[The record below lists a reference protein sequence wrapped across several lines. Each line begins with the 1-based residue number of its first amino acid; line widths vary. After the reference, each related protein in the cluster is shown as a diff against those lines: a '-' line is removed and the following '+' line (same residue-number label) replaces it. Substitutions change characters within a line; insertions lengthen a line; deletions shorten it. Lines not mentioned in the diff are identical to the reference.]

1 MHRYLLLISQKNIF
15 FILLLFLSFCTV
27 AQTLHSDVTNYSIN
41 QYNAENQNWGID
53 INDKG
58 VIFAANNKGLLKYNG
73 QIWKLYQL
81 PNKTIIRSV
90 LCSND
95 RIYTGSYEEFGF
107 WKKDEFGDYK
117 YTSLIPLFD
126 KNHQFAN
133 DEFWQIINY
142 KNNII
147 FWSFSG
153 LYIYDGE
160 KIITIND
167 SENILNSVVYK
178 GKLIVTSLQ
187 KGLRELKG
195 NKLIPHKLSDDYKKI
210 NQLAT
215 INDKLFLYDEDK
227 GAVIYASNKK
237 TNISK
242 ELNNLL
248 ETSVLNKVSFI
259 NSNQLLLGTIKNGA
273 LLYSINDQ
281 NIEVINVKSGLQNNT
296 ILNQKVRKNN
306 IWLALDNG
314 IAKIKV
320 KNSNKFYKDFSG
332 TIGTVYDM
340 AYLKSKL
347 YIASNTGL
355 YTFVD
360 NKLELVKKT
369 EGHIWDLFIVD
380 DYLICSHNF
389 GTFIFKDEKLVFR
402 NSNNGGIYTSKKAK
416 KIKNAFL
423 QGTYIGLNLLKK
435 ENNIWSSQIVKD
447 ISFPV
452 ENIEFESDSI
462 IWATHPYKGIFRI
475 KLNNDYSAVTNIES
489 FGENE
494 NFKDYKT
501 KIFTIH
507 NTIAFY
513 NNKKWFTYSKENNS
527 IEEFKELQQFNG
539 KNFIGNDKNGLWFID
554 QNKDVLYI
562 NKDNKRVSYINSS
575 QIKERL
581 LINYEKIIIRN
592 DSLRLIN
599 LNDGFTQFNLK
610 NYSTKK
616 EEIEIP
622 EIERIYTQKNSFSTQ
637 DSILKIPYK
646 EAKIISLDFFTPN
659 SYENK
664 NSFSVTG
671 RINSNGTVDN
681 GQIKLQNLKYGNY
694 TINIINENSDS
705 TNDNQKSRKIFLE
718 VLPPWYL
725 SIWMK
730 LLYFSLLIASYFI
743 FRKVNNLKFRKKQI
757 KIQKELVRDTQK
769 KIHKIEKEN
778 LKKEVNSKK
787 RVLAAITASII
798 KKNEIIIILRNELNR
813 LSKTFPDQ
821 YISKKLLKVANE
833 SISNNR
839 DWKMFE
845 DSFNE
850 LHEDFFKKLVSEYPK
865 LTSKDLKL
873 CAYIKTGHTSK
884 EIAPLMGISLRGVE
898 LHRYRLR
905 KKINLTKSKSIFDFL
920 ITI

>member
-1 MHRYLLLISQKNIF
+1 MHRSLLLKFKKYTF
-15 FILLLFLSFCTV
+15 FISLLCVSLCSV

-53 INDKG
+53 INNKG

-107 WKKDEFGDYK
+107 WKKNKFGDYE

-126 KNHQFAN
+126 KNHQFVN

-142 KNNII
+142 KNKII

-153 LYIYDGE
+153 LYIYNGE
-160 KIITIND
+160 KIITIKD

-178 GKLIVTSLQ
+178 NKLIVSSLQ
-187 KGLRELKG
+187 KGVRELKE
-195 NKLIPHKLSDDYKKI
+195 NKLVPHELSNKYKNV

-215 INDKLFLYDEDK
+215 INDKLFLYDADK
-227 GAVIYASNKK
+227 GAVIYSTNKK
-237 TNISK
+237 TSLSK

-248 ETSVLNKVSFI
+248 ETFVLNKASFI
-259 NSNQLLLGTIKNGA
+259 NNNQLLLGTIKNGA
-273 LLYSINDQ
+273 LLYSIDNKE
-281 NIEVINVKSGLQNNT
+281 IEIINVKSGLQNNT
-296 ILNQKVRKNN
+296 VLNQKVRKNN

-340 AYLKSKL
+340 AYLKNKL

-355 YTFVD
+355 YTFTD
-360 NKLELVKKT
+360 NKLKLIENT

-380 DYLICSHNF
+380 DNLICAHNS
-389 GTFIFKDEKLVFR
+389 GIFIFKDEKLVYQ
-402 NSNNGGIYTSKKAK
+402 NSKNGGVYTTKRT
-416 KIKNAFL
+416 KNLKNIFL
-423 QGTYIGLNLLKK
+423 QGTYTGLNLLKK
-435 ENNIWSSQIVKD
+435 ENNVWSSKIVKN

-452 ENIEFESDSI
+452 DNIEFESDFI

-475 KLNNDYSAVTNIES
+475 KLNKDYSAIVNIES

-501 KIFTIH
+501 KIFTIY

-513 NNKKWFTYSKENNS
+513 NNKKWFTYSKKNNS
-527 IEEFKELQQFNG
+527 IKKFEELQQFNG
-539 KNFIGNDKNGLWFID
+539 KDFIGNDINGLWFID
-554 QNKDVLYI
+554 KNRDVFYI
-562 NKDNKRVSYINSS
+562 NKNNKRISYINSS
-575 QIKERL
+575 QTKERL
-581 LINYEKIIIRN
+581 LVNNEKIIIKN

-610 NYSTKK
+610 NYNSKK
-616 EEIEIP
+616 ENTSLP
-622 EIERIYTQKNSFSTQ
+622 EIEKIYTQTNNYSIK
-637 DSILKIPYK
+637 DSILKIPYH
-646 EAKIISLDFFTPN
+646 EAKIISLEFFTPN
-659 SYENK
+659 TYENK
-664 NSFSVTG
+664 NSFSVSG
-671 RINSNGTVDN
+671 KINSNGIVKN
-681 GQIKLQNLKYGNY
+681 GKIELQNLKYGKY
-694 TINIINENSDS
+694 TIRIKNENNNISDE
-705 TNDNQKSRKIFLE
+705 DKKSRKIYLE

-730 LLYFSLLIASYFI
+730 ILYLLLLVILYFVL
-743 FRKVNNLKFRKKQI
+743 RKRNQLKFRKEQI

-769 KIHKIEKEN
+769 KINKIEKEN
-778 LKKEVNSKK
+778 LKKEVNNKK
-787 RVLAAITASII
+787 RMLATITASII

-821 YISKKLLKVANE
+821 YISKKLLKVAND
-833 SISNNR
+833 SISNNK

-850 LHEDFFKKLVSEYPK
+850 LHEDFFKRLVSEYPK

-905 KKINLTKSKSIFDFL
+905 KKINLTKNKSIFDFL
-920 ITI
+920 ITF

>member
-1 MHRYLLLISQKNIF
+1 M
-15 FILLLFLSFCTV
+15 
-27 AQTLHSDVTNYSIN
+27 
-41 QYNAENQNWGID
+41 
-53 INDKG
+53 
-58 VIFAANNKGLLKYNG
+58 
-73 QIWKLYQL
+73 
-81 PNKTIIRSV
+81 
-90 LCSND
+90 
-95 RIYTGSYEEFGF
+95 
-107 WKKDEFGDYK
+107 
-117 YTSLIPLFD
+117 
-126 KNHQFAN
+126 
-133 DEFWQIINY
+133 
-142 KNNII
+142 
-147 FWSFSG
+147 
-153 LYIYDGE
+153 YIYDGE

-905 KKINLTKSKSIFDFL
+905 KKLTLQKVKAFL
-920 ITI
+920 IF